1 MKEEVK
7 TNEVAKKKKPSII
20 IEETSET
27 LEEPAKKL
35 AKESPIEKEV
45 PIVEQKEA
53 KEVVSERNI
62 EVEESAPVVAP

>member
-1 MKEEVK
+1 VK
-7 TNEVAKKKKPSII
+7 TQFVAEKKKPSII

-27 LEEPAKKL
+27 LEEPAKIV
-35 AKESPIEKEV
+35 AKENTVEKEV